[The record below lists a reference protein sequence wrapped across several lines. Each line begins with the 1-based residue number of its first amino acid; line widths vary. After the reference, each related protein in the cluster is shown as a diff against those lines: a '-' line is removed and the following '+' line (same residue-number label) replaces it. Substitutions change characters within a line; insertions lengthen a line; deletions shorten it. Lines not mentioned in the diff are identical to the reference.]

1 MIELDGEKYLDGD
14 EASNL
19 LGVKMSTLYTYVSR
33 GILKSYKQGIKRQ
46 RLYKQAE
53 LESLLR
59 LQPGDTPSPIS
70 TTKQSTEETSES
82 SKGHTCNASL
92 HSNDLLQIE
101 AYVIDFSASAKRC
114 TPIRISSSLNA
125 VLPRSKPWE
134 FHSSMRNVDFICL
147 LGSLYVSYFIQWLSI
162 ANMSI

>member
-33 GILKSYKQGIKRQ
+33 GILRSYKQGIKRQ

-59 LQPGDTPSPIS
+59 LRPSDTPSPIS
-70 TTKQSTEETSES
+70 TKQSTEETSES
-82 SKGHTCNASL
+82 SKGHTEIPLAE
-92 HSNDLLQIE
+92 DWMP
-101 AYVIDFSASAKRC
+101 Y
-114 TPIRISSSLNA
+114 
-125 VLPRSKPWE
+125 
-134 FHSSMRNVDFICL
+134 M
-147 LGSLYVSYFIQWLSI
+147 
-162 ANMSI
+162 

>member
-70 TTKQSTEETSES
+70 TKQSTEETSES
-82 SKGHTCNASL
+82 SKGHTEIPLAE
-92 HSNDLLQIE
+92 DWVP
-101 AYVIDFSASAKRC
+101 Y
-114 TPIRISSSLNA
+114 
-125 VLPRSKPWE
+125 
-134 FHSSMRNVDFICL
+134 M
-147 LGSLYVSYFIQWLSI
+147 
-162 ANMSI
+162 